1 MTISNGNKYSLVG
14 TSLDRSWDKFINES
28 STGTAFVLS
37 NYLDSLDCS
46 VDAYYCLKNK
56 EKMAAIAL
64 IKSKNRGED
73 VTGHDYVIYDGL
85 IYRDMKQLNRSQR
98 YSERFKIQ
106 QYVAEYLVQ
115 NYRSI
120 SISLHQDISD
130 IRPFL
135 WVHYGQDKPR
145 YNIDVRYTT
154 LMDIRD
160 FTGDPNLNNIDTY
173 QQSSVA
179 RRQEIRYGK
188 KKGVRT
194 SETHDIGEFID
205 YYQLSML
212 RQGIE
217 VSLSMKQQM
226 HNLLEALKPSGNLFI
241 FESKTKNGDTG
252 SMAVFLTDTK
262 RAYYLFGGNNPEFR
276 SEHTG
281 TAVLWDAM
289 YRLNEKGITEVDL
302 EGVNSPQRGWF
313 KQSFGG
319 TLVPYYRVRKQ
330 HAGF

>member
-1 MTISNGNKYSLVG
+1 MMNQTNSNKYSLVKA
-14 TSLDRSWDKFINES
+14 SLDPNWDKFINAS
-28 STGTAFVLS
+28 STGTAFALS
-37 NYLDSLDCS
+37 NYLGSLDCCA
-46 VDAYYCLKNK
+46 DAFYCLKNK
-56 EKMAAIAL
+56 ERMAAIAL
-64 IKSKNRGED
+64 IKPRNQERD

-85 IYRDMKQLNRSQR
+85 IYTDMRQLNRSQK

-106 QYVAEYLVQ
+106 QYVAEFLMQ

-120 SISLHQDISD
+120 SISLHQDVSD

-135 WVHYGQDKPR
+135 WVNYGQDKPK
-145 YNIDVRYTT
+145 YKIDVRYTS
-154 LMDIRD
+154 LLDISD
-160 FTGDPNLNNIDTY
+160 FTGDSNLDYIGAY

-194 SETHDIGEFID
+194 SETHDIAAFIKH
-205 YYQLSML
+205 YQLSMS

-226 HNLLEALKPSGNLFI
+226 YDLLEALKPSGNLFI

-281 TAVLWDAM
+281 TAVIWDAM
-289 YRLNEKGITEVDL
+289 YRLNDKGITEVDL

-319 TLVPYYRVRKQ
+319 TLAPYYRVRK
-330 HAGF
+330 